1 MEGLGKGSPAPL
13 AVEQGPVIRVK
24 IHSILGLKEILG
36 QRVVEL
42 SIPQGSTLRTLLG
55 VMVNRWGA
63 RLSPYVAD
71 AEDGR
76 QHPRI
81 RILVNGQDIGFLHG
95 LETELQDGDDILML
109 PLVSGG

>member
-1 MEGLGKGSPAPL
+1 MAME
-13 AVEQGPVIRVK
+13 EDPVIKVQ
-24 IHSILGLKEILG
+24 IHTILGLKEILG

-42 SIPQGSTLRTLLG
+42 SIPQGSTLRVLLG
-55 VMVNRWGA
+55 VMVERWGA
-63 RLSPYVAD
+63 RLSSYVAD

-95 LETELQDGDDILML
+95 MDTELQDGDAVLML